1 MNEPF
6 TPAQTEKLLQIAA
19 AKLGTTPQG
28 LRAAFEQGGLRGL
41 SAALT
46 PQQAE
51 KMGAIA
57 QNGQVE
63 KLLEDPAVQRLLIQ
77 LLGQ

>member
-1 MNEPF
+1 MNQPF

-19 AKLGTTPQG
+19 AKMGTTPEA
-28 LRAAFEQGGLRGL
+28 LRAAFQQGGLKGL
-41 SAALT
+41 SAALP

-51 KMGAIA
+51 KLTD
-57 QNGQVE
+57 GQAE
-63 KLLEDPAVQRLLIQ
+63 QLLVDPAVQRLLIQ

>member
-19 AKLGTTPQG
+19 AKLGTTPEG
-28 LRAAFEQGGLRGL
+28 LKAAFQQGGLRGL
-41 SAALT
+41 SANLP

-51 KMGAIA
+51 KL
-57 QNGQVE
+57 QNGQAE

>member
-19 AKLGTTPQG
+19 GRLGTTPEA
-28 LRAAFEQGGLRGL
+28 LKTAFQQGGLKGISDAL
-41 SAALT
+41 SPRQAQSL
-46 PQQAE
+46 QNGQAE
-51 KMGAIA
+51 K
-57 QNGQVE
+57 
-63 KLLEDPAVQRLLIQ
+63 LLNDPAVQRLLIQ

>member
-19 AKLGTTPQG
+19 AKLGTTPEE
-28 LRAAFEQGGLRGL
+28 LRAAFQQGGLKGL
-41 SAALT
+41 SAALS

-51 KMGAIA
+51 KL
-57 QNGQVE
+57 QNGQAE
-63 KLLEDPAVQRLLIQ
+63 KLLGDPAIQRLLIQ

>member
-19 AKLGTTPQG
+19 AKLGTTPEG
-28 LRAAFEQGGLRGL
+28 LKTAFEQGGLKGL
-41 SAALT
+41 SANLSPA
-46 PQQAE
+46 QAQTL
-51 KMGAIA
+51 
-57 QNGQVE
+57 QNGQAE
-63 KLLEDPAVQRLLIQ
+63 RLLNDPAVQRLLIQ

>member
-19 AKLGTTPQG
+19 AKLGTTPEG
-28 LRAAFEQGGLRGL
+28 LKAAFQQGGLKGL
-41 SAALT
+41 SAHLP

-51 KMGAIA
+51 KL
-57 QNGQVE
+57 QNGQAE
-63 KLLEDPAVQRLLIQ
+63 KLLGDPAVQRLLIQ

>member
-6 TPAQTEKLLQIAA
+6 TPAQTEKMLQIAA
-19 AKLGTTPQG
+19 GRLGTTPEA
-28 LRAAFEQGGLRGL
+28 LKAAFQQGGLKGL
-41 SAALT
+41 TASLP

-51 KMGAIA
+51 KLK
-57 QNGQVE
+57 NGQAE

>member
-6 TPAQTEKLLQIAA
+6 TPAQMDKLLQVAA
-19 AKLGTTPQG
+19 GRLGTTPDQ
-28 LRAAFEQGGLRGL
+28 LKTAFQKGGLKGL
-41 SAALT
+41 SASLP

-51 KMGAIA
+51 KL
-57 QNGQVE
+57 QNGQAE

>member
-6 TPAQTEKLLQIAA
+6 TPAQMEKLLQVAA
-19 AKLGTTPQG
+19 GRLGTTPDK
-28 LRAAFEQGGLRGL
+28 LRAAFQNGGLKGL
-41 SAALT
+41 SEALS

-51 KMGAIA
+51 KMGTITK
-57 QNGQVE
+57 NGQAE
-63 KLLEDPAVQRLLIQ
+63 QLLNDPAVQRLLIQ

>member
-19 AKLGTTPQG
+19 AKLGTTPEG
-28 LRAAFEQGGLRGL
+28 LKAAFQQGGLRGL
-41 SAALT
+41 SANLP

-51 KMGAIA
+51 KL

>member
-19 AKLGTTPQG
+19 AKLGTTPDG
-28 LRAAFEQGGLRGL
+28 LKAAFQQGGLRGL
-41 SAALT
+41 SANL
-46 PQQAE
+46 PPRQAE
-51 KMGAIA
+51 KL